1 MLIFFILI
9 VIYISVNYNLYQTIT
24 FIISRNKTFF
34 KRFVK
39 FLRINT

>member
-1 MLIFFILI
+1 MLIFFILN
-9 VIYISVNYNLYQTIT
+9 VIYMSVNYNLYQTIT
-24 FIISRNKTFF
+24 LIINRNNTFL